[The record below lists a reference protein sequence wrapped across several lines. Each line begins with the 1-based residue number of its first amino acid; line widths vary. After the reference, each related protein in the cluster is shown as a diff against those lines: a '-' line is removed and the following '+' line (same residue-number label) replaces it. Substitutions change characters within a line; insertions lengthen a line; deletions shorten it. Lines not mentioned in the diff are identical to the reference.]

1 MWRAF
6 PGALACLLG
15 ISLPSLIVLTVVTW
29 CYTQV
34 KDNLYVSQAMTGV
47 RAAIAPVVAS
57 AALKLRKAALTDRA
71 GYVFLL
77 LAFVLYLFG
86 GLSCILIVLISGFL
100 GWLLSV
106 WHCRKG
112 RPLMILL
119 ELFWSFCKIGFTS
132 FGGLSMVPLINSE
145 MLSHGWMTLSEVSDI
160 VAIAEMT
167 PGPLGL
173 NCATFAGTRVAGL
186 AGAVSASLG
195 SCPHPADLRG
205 CSRHV

>member
-1 MWRAF
+1 
-6 PGALACLLG
+6 
-15 ISLPSLIVLTVVTW
+15 
-29 CYTQV
+29 
-34 KDNLYVSQAMTGV
+34 
-47 RAAIAPVVAS
+47 
-57 AALKLRKAALTDRA
+57 
-71 GYVFLL
+71 
-77 LAFVLYLFG
+77 
-86 GLSCILIVLISGFL
+86 
-100 GWLLSV
+100 
-106 WHCRKG
+106 
-112 RPLMILL
+112 MILL

-195 SCPHPADLRG
+195 VLSPTLLVCAIAAVMFEKFRDAALMRQVMLGVRPSCLGLISGVLLSLAMTNYVSAGAVSLPAVFIGVVGLFLLVKCKVSIPKVILLSAALGLLLIR
-205 CSRHV
+205 

>member
-1 MWRAF
+1 
-6 PGALACLLG
+6 
-15 ISLPSLIVLTVVTW
+15 
-29 CYTQV
+29 
-34 KDNLYVSQAMTGV
+34 
-47 RAAIAPVVAS
+47 
-57 AALKLRKAALTDRA
+57 
-71 GYVFLL
+71 
-77 LAFVLYLFG
+77 
-86 GLSCILIVLISGFL
+86 
-100 GWLLSV
+100 
-106 WHCRKG
+106 
-112 RPLMILL
+112 MILL

-195 SCPHPADLRG
+195 SCPPP
-205 CSRHV
+205 C